1 MSFFSEMVYFVLV
14 ELLIERE
21 GWSVSEVTRLY
32 RPHMSNDDSFRKISA
47 ALFKR
52 ELKPAI

>member
-1 MSFFSEMVYFVLV
+1 MVYFVLV

-32 RPHMSNDDSFRKISA
+32 RPYMSNDDSFRKISA